1 MATEYEKNW
10 EWGMKL
16 PAGRWTET
24 FKAKFEKAAEE
35 ERKRPLNVAQK
46 KEIVQLH
53 LENKDLGCRK
63 LVELVSARLSL
74 TVTRYQVRK
83 LIKEKDA
90 ILNMQSPKKRIGK
103 TIGMQRFRAHLAELI
118 LEEQA
123 TKKRVTNDDMV
134 RIARRTADLPEWKKW
149 DDIARLEFPHSWIL
163 HLKKEF
169 DIPYQKR
176 PGRRLNT
183 NA

>member
-1 MATEYEKNW
+1 MMTEYEKTW
-10 EWGMKL
+10 EWGMKI
-16 PAGRWTET
+16 PPGRWTET
-24 FKAKFEKAAEE
+24 FTVKYKKALEE
-35 ERKRPLNVAQK
+35 ERKRPLNVSQK

-63 LVELVSARLSL
+63 LVELVSARLDL

-83 LIKEKDA
+83 LIKDKDA
-90 ILNMQSPKKRIGK
+90 IVDMQSPKERIGK

-134 RIARRTADLPEWKKW
+134 YIARKTADLDEWKKW
-149 DDIARLEFPHSWIL
+149 DDIARLEFSHSWIL

-176 PGRRLNT
+176 PGRRLKT